1 MEYRLC
7 QQRFEALKLI
17 SPTAT
22 YLRLQRGCFAENFFL
37 HVCIIII
44 VIGKS
49 RLLYIIYKNLLLPTI
64 MFMQPLNL
72 QCTNRESVI
81 TTNLTKWNTFGI
93 MGVFVWIISLM
104 REPLAFSSLY
114 IFDIALVTCG
124 GTSSLYGDLNA
135 SISSSRWSQL
145 TA

>member
-7 QQRFEALKLI
+7 QERFEALKLI
-17 SPTAT
+17 SPTT
-22 YLRLQRGCFAENFFL
+22 R
-37 HVCIIII
+37 
-44 VIGKS
+44 K
-49 RLLYIIYKNLLLPTI
+49 LLPTCVYHNNCYWQKQVI
-64 MFMQPLNL
+64 VYCIQKPVFADDNVYAAAQHAI
-72 QCTNRESVI
+72 CTNRESVFA
-81 TTNLTKWNTFGI
+81 TNLTKWNTFGI